1 MATQE
6 QFVDQVNK
14 GYTFGGSALIIGAA
28 MLDGKSAPGT
38 QVKLP
43 LKTMNRHGLIA
54 GATGTGK
61 TKSIQTLSEK
71 LSENGVSVLMMDIK
85 GDFSGIAEPGVSNP
99 KIEERMKSIGSEWK
113 GKGYPV
119 ELMSIST
126 QDGVRLRATVSEFG
140 PVLISKILDLN
151 DTQEGV
157 VAMVFKFSDDQALP
171 LVDLSDF
178 KKVLQFLTNEGKSVF
193 EKEYG
198 AISPSTVGT
207 ILRKVVELE
216 QQGAGVFFGET
227 SFDVNDLLRKDENG
241 MGYINIVRLT
251 DIQDKPKLFSTFM
264 LSLLAEVYHKFPERG
279 DVDQP
284 ELVIFIDEAHLV
296 FDNAGKA
303 LNDQLEAIIKLIR
316 SKGVGIFFCTQ
327 NPNDIPQS
335 ILSQLGLKI
344 QHALRAF
351 TAKDRQD
358 IKLVAQNYP
367 ETEFYKVDDLITQL
381 GIGEAFVT
389 ALNEKGIPTP
399 LVHTLMSPPQSRM
412 DILSDTEMQTL
423 VKKSKLYNKYKDQ
436 VDPESAY
443 EILTAKLAQAEQ
455 EQQAAVQQQ
464 EEEKPAAKTTGK
476 STLQKI
482 LDNSVTRQIARTATS
497 TLLKEVTG
505 GTTRRRSSSTSNATI
520 VRGLLGGISKLFS

>member
-1 MATQE
+1 MARQE
-6 QFVDQVNK
+6 EFAAKINQGYQFN
-14 GYTFGGSALIIGAA
+14 GGALLIGAG
-28 MLDGKSAPGT
+28 MLDGSPVPGT
-38 QVKLP
+38 QVSIP

-61 TKSIQTLSEK
+61 TKSIQVLSEK

-85 GDFSGIAEPGVSNP
+85 GDFSGIAEAGTTNP
-99 KIEERMKSIGSEWK
+99 RIEERAKAIGSKWT
-113 GKGYPV
+113 GKAYPV
-119 ELMSIST
+119 ELMSISG
-126 QDGVRLRATVSEFG
+126 QDGVRLRATVTEFG
-140 PVLISKILDLN
+140 PVLMSKILDLN

-157 VAMVFKFSDDQALP
+157 VAMVFKFSDDQQLP

-178 KKVLQFLTNEGKSVF
+178 RKVLQFLTNEGKSIF

-198 AISPSTVGT
+198 AISPATVGT

-216 QQGAGVFFGET
+216 QQGASVFFGET

-279 DVDQP
+279 DADQP
-284 ELVIFIDEAHLV
+284 ELVIFMDEAHLI
-296 FDNAGKA
+296 FDNASKA
-303 LNDQLEAIIKLIR
+303 LQDQLESIIKLIR

-335 ILSQLGLKI
+335 ILSQLGMKI

-367 ETEFYKVDDLITQL
+367 ETEFYKVEDLITQL
-381 GIGEAFVT
+381 GIGEAFLT

-399 LVHTLMSPPQSRM
+399 LVHTLMAAPQSRM
-412 DILSDTEMQTL
+412 DVLNDAEMQQL
-423 VKKSKLYNKYKDQ
+423 IHASKLYTKYKEQ

-443 EILTAKLAQAEQ
+443 EILNAKLGQNQ
-455 EQQAAVQQQ
+455 EETEETAQQQ
-464 EEEKPAAKTTGK
+464 TAEKTTGK
-476 STLQKI
+476 STLEKI
-482 LDNSVTRQIARTATS
+482 LNNSVTRQIARTATS
-497 TLLKEVTG
+497 TLIREMTG
-505 GTTRRRSSSTSNATI
+505 GTTRRKSSTSNTAI
-520 VRGLLGGISKLFS
+520 VRGLLGGITQLFK